1 MIMPTPDVVATV
13 NGVKYRC
20 ESATVWWE
28 IANPL
33 TPPDRVMD
41 GRLRAEVET
50 SDGVSFTGL
59 VIGGTMSEYRTVMT
73 FIDQRGRTVRVEI
86 NTPEGK

>member
-33 TPPDRVMD
+33 TPEARRVGAD
-41 GRLRAEVET
+41 QFVQWCEFVGWYAAGRHVDIWR
-50 SDGVSFTGL
+50 
-59 VIGGTMSEYRTVMT
+59 GGAH
-73 FIDQRGRTVRVEI
+73 
-86 NTPEGK
+86 

>member
-33 TPPDRVMD
+33 TRTIADWAPW
-41 GRLRAEVET
+41 GWLAE
-50 SDGVSFTGL
+50 
-59 VIGGTMSEYRTVMT
+59 R
-73 FIDQRGRTVRVEI
+73 
-86 NTPEGK
+86 

>member
-33 TPPDRVMD
+33 TPPDRVIGFPRGD
-41 GRLRAEVET
+41 CRLQATEESGHVAALRNNRWSGDAPT
-50 SDGVSFTGL
+50 SRSRPHL
-59 VIGGTMSEYRTVMT
+59 
-73 FIDQRGRTVRVEI
+73 
-86 NTPEGK
+86 